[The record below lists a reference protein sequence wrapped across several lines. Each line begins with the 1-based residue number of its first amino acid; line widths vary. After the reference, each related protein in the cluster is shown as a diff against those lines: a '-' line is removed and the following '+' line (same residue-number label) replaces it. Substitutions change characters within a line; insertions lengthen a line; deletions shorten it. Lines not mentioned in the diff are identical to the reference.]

1 MIAPFFYPSAWAR
14 RLTGCL
20 AGLALLV
27 NGGAA
32 IAQESEEEDTDVVVF
47 LDDNRLI
54 GEVRGLERGK
64 LSFNTD
70 STGTIAIEWLDVK
83 KVVSRQRFEVSLAN
97 GDRYFGILVEPT
109 QPGTMALDSGF
120 EQRTLSLEDVV
131 GLAEIERTLLEG
143 LELDLS
149 LGYQYTK
156 ASDITQ
162 LIFGSDMRGRREQ
175 RYWQANIDA
184 NSSSSSDTEAS
195 QRIKADTQLTFLRPE
210 RWYWSGL
217 LLFETNDEQGL
228 DLRSSIGGGRG
239 RILRQSNRKLFRLL
253 GGLVLTKEHVQS
265 PDEEAEDEK
274 VEGVLAGEF
283 EWFRFDEPELD
294 VTTRVSLFPDLSDIG
309 QFRTN
314 LDVDFK
320 WEVFSDLFLSFS
332 IYHTHN
338 SDPPNDG
345 TQNDYGF
352 STNVGWEF

>member
-1 MIAPFFYPSAWAR
+1 
-14 RLTGCL
+14 
-20 AGLALLV
+20 
-27 NGGAA
+27 
-32 IAQESEEEDTDVVVF
+32 
-47 LDDNRLI
+47 
-54 GEVRGLERGK
+54 
-64 LSFNTD
+64 
-70 STGTIAIEWLDVK
+70 
-83 KVVSRQRFEVSLAN
+83 
-97 GDRYFGILVEPT
+97 
-109 QPGTMALDSGF
+109 MALDSGF

-131 GLAEIERTLLEG
+131 GLAEIEQTVLEG

-149 LGYQYTK
+149 LGYQYTN

-195 QRIKADTQLTFLRPE
+195 QRIKADNNSPSCGRSDGTGAVCFRSRPTTSWVSSCA
-210 RWYWSGL
+210 R
-217 LLFETNDEQGL
+217 
-228 DLRSSIGGGRG
+228 RSAAAAGEFF
-239 RILRQSNRKLFRLL
+239 RQSNRNLFRLL
-253 GGLVLTKEHVQS
+253 GGLVLTKEDVQS
-265 PDEEAEDEK
+265 PDEETEDEK
-274 VEGVLAGEF
+274 IEGVLAGDF

-294 VTTRVSLFPDLSDIG
+294 VTTRISLFPDLSDTG